1 MWSLLLV
8 GLIEAA
14 PPVVTT
20 EVVEP
25 IVLRTDAKRGR
36 RRGGKKGQ
44 STDWGHEFYARPAVG
59 GSSYTGADGT
69 STTAIAIGGQGG
81 VRYWQKKRGN
91 PIWAGRSR
99 AQLQYIVSSGS
110 ATGMEVRVGSFMGP
124 QWAGPSQSYFG
135 LSSGLDVFWNRY
147 NFGDVALD
155 PTVGVGMPF
164 VASTGLKLVGVYAGF
179 EPSWIANEDRRVD
192 WSDVDEFG
200 FGHQFSTFVGGQLN
214 LGGMGV
220 GLNYTRT
227 VTAYGVQQGYG
238 VSFNLS
244 G

>member
-91 PIWAGRSR
+91 
-99 AQLQYIVSSGS
+99 
-110 ATGMEVRVGSFMGP
+110 
-124 QWAGPSQSYFG
+124 
-135 LSSGLDVFWNRY
+135 
-147 NFGDVALD
+147 
-155 PTVGVGMPF
+155 
-164 VASTGLKLVGVYAGF
+164 
-179 EPSWIANEDRRVD
+179 
-192 WSDVDEFG
+192 
-200 FGHQFSTFVGGQLN
+200 
-214 LGGMGV
+214 
-220 GLNYTRT
+220 
-227 VTAYGVQQGYG
+227 
-238 VSFNLS
+238 
-244 G
+244 